1 MLTIRFSA
9 ALLVVTGFNF
19 SFATEPQE
27 IIDFYANKSN
37 GHYQNSGN
45 VLAYKN
51 YANQTI
57 VLKSGNY
64 FSRNHPQIEK
74 NTDVIVVPL
83 EDIVALVGS
92 IDESGKIDFSPNIF
106 EKYNPIEKKLSVK
119 KTSNGEN
126 IILNPSKNKIKNY
139 INLATKET
147 SKDWEKQF
155 IDHQAD
161 RLKTPITSL
170 ENAKKAVLND
180 YKKNIQNL
188 DQLRHTEFQI
198 HTILNSFH
206 SVLKTYELEKKDLIE
221 KEGELDDV
229 IKYAKI
235 LQLLLPASFA
245 LDMQLGSPVYSL
257 FEACNSCKLVP
268 WLIMNRDLNKN
279 FFMFKVLDA
288 QVLKYGKAVL
298 ANFHS
303 QTAAEELQKAI
314 DASKRSSVCFNL
326 LSSYEIDENK
336 NKNKITQN
344 VYWHY
349 CSFCYSDPREKC
361 RFCKDGEC
369 NGKGH
374 CKFWFQK
381 RQKCLDIYT
390 FNKDFTKDYYKPY
403 SEHWTLNLTI
413 TEGIKEIVKELAG
426 VNSIPPR
433 QYYFE

>member
-1 MLTIRFSA
+1 MKIIKTITHKLIQAS
-9 ALLVVTGFNF
+9 LLVVTGFNF
-19 SFATEPQE
+19 SFATEPKA
-27 IIDFYANKSN
+27 IIESYANPSES
-37 GHYQNSGN
+37 HYKKSGN

-51 YANQTI
+51 CVGQTI
-57 VLKSGNY
+57 VLKSGDY
-64 FSRNHPQIEK
+64 FSKQNPEIEK
-74 NTDVIVVPL
+74 SPDVIVVPL

-106 EKYNPIEKKLSVK
+106 EKYNPIEKKLSVEK
-119 KTSNGEN
+119 EFSEAS
-126 IILNPSKNKIKNY
+126 IILTPSENEIKNY
-139 INLATKET
+139 INLATEAT
-147 SKDWEKQF
+147 SEDWQKQF

-161 RLKTPITSL
+161 RLKTPIASL

-180 YKKNIQNL
+180 CPKNIQNL

-206 SVLKTYELEKKDLIE
+206 SVLKTYKLEKKDLIE

-235 LQLLLPASFA
+235 LRLLLPASFA
-245 LDMQLGSPVYSL
+245 LDMQLSSPVYSF

-268 WLIMNRDLNKN
+268 WLTMNKN

-326 LSSYEIDENK
+326 LSLYKIG
-336 NKNKITQN
+336 KNKITQN

-349 CSFCYSDPREKC
+349 CSFCCRDPRENC
-361 RFCKDGEC
+361 RFCKAGQC
-369 NGKGH
+369 NGTGH
-374 CKFWFQK
+374 CNFWFQK

-390 FNKDFTKDYYKPY
+390 FKKDFTKDYYKPY
-403 SEHWTLNLTI
+403 SEHWTLELTI

-426 VNSIPPR
+426 VNSIHPS